1 MDNIATVNIFEEN
14 ERLRARIAE
23 LERQLQE
30 SPHALTHFRLPPSLL
45 ATLSL
50 LLREP
55 VIDIDK
61 FEADGNTPKNIKAAI
76 HRLRKMLAPHKI
88 NIKSRRSTGYW
99 IDDADKERIRE
110 MITGV
115 VTPVSDAA

>member
-30 SPHALTHFRLPPSLL
+30 SPHALTHFRLPLSLL

-61 FEADGNTPKNIKAAI
+61 FEADENTPKNIKAAI

-88 NIKSRRSTGYW
+88 NIKSRRSTDYW